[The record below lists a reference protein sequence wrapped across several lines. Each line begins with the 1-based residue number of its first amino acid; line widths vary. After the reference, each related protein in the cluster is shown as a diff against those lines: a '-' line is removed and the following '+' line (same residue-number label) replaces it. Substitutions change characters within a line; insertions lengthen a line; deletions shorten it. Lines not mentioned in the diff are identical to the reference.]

1 MYDGP
6 SLKLLMGL
14 LVEVVMTL
22 YGEWNLLMMIV
33 TELREVN
40 SPRVGRAVDDVLND
54 IDRLW
59 RVMVG
64 VVGVDT
70 EEEAVC
76 VGLVLVVMLVLLDE
90 DEE

>member
-1 MYDGP
+1 
-6 SLKLLMGL
+6 
-14 LVEVVMTL
+14 MTL

>member
-1 MYDGP
+1 MESTDDDCDG
-6 SLKLLMGL
+6 SEKG
-14 LVEVVMTL
+14 
-22 YGEWNLLMMIV
+22 
-33 TELREVN
+33 LREVN

-64 VVGVDT
+64 DAGMDCT

-90 DEE
+90 DVE